1 MKAFKTLVAATAI
14 GLVPLSASAAD
25 TLDVIL
31 NWTADTAHLGY
42 AMAMKNGYYEEAGL
56 DVNLQEGRGSGVAA
70 QLVATGQVE
79 VAQADALA
87 ALNLAQ
93 QGAPIK
99 IVATIWKAGQF
110 GIQFLETSG
119 ITTPQ
124 DLKGKRLA
132 VAPGT
137 AMAPLVPVFLA
148 ANGMSEADVDIVS
161 ATQSAAVGLLAR
173 GEIDAMTDVPEH
185 VVVPLEAEGLKVGNM
200 YFYEH
205 GVPLVSLSL
214 IAREDTIAEKGD
226 VIRRFIE
233 ASARGWQSAIEDPAA
248 SVDALMELFPETE
261 NSREKLIRSSAYS
274 FASVCPGG
282 TGDTIAAT
290 PEETWNS
297 IYDVMTSTMNF
308 PSDKP
313 VTDYYTNEFLP
324 AEPVLCP

>member
-1 MKAFKTLVAATAI
+1 MKPTKMLLAAAAIVAF
-14 GLVPLSASAAD
+14 PLSAAAEE

-42 AMAMKNGYYEEAGL
+42 AMAMKNGYYEDAGL
-56 DVNLQEGRGSGVAA
+56 DVNLMEGRGSGVAA

-79 VAQADALA
+79 VAQADAAA

-110 GIQFLETSG
+110 GIQYLASSG
-119 ITTPQ
+119 IETPQ
-124 DLKGKRLA
+124 DLKGKKLA

-137 AMAPLVPVFLA
+137 AMAPLVPIFLA
-148 ANGMSEADVDIVS
+148 ANEMTEDDVEIVS
-161 ATQSAAVGLLAR
+161 TTQSAAVGLLAK
-173 GEIDAMTDVPEH
+173 GDIDAMTDVPEH
-185 VVVPLEAEGLKVGNM
+185 VVIPLEAEGLEVGNM
-200 YFYEH
+200 YFFDH

-226 VIRRFIE
+226 AIRRFIE
-233 ASARGWQSAIEDPAA
+233 ASAKGWQSAIKDPAA

-261 NSREKLIRSSAYS
+261 NSREKLLAASSYS
-274 FASVCPGG
+274 FSSVCPGG

-290 PEETWNS
+290 PDETWNN

-308 PSDKP
+308 PEDRPIS
-313 VTDYYTNEFLP
+313 DYYTNELLP
-324 AEPVLCP
+324 EEPVLCP